1 VEAHSGKGVRGI
13 IPVFKCSPPISS
25 ANISGEIMDY
35 DSLLDKAYESLPD
48 KSKGGERFE
57 IPSLEAFVEG
67 NKTIIKNF
75 SSVLQ
80 KIRREPAHITKFL
93 TKEFAVP
100 ATEEGDRLVL
110 HRKLRIE
117 LINKK
122 FEEYVKNYVICEQ
135 CGKPDTHIEDS
146 GHRSKMLVC
155 EACGARSAVK

>member
-1 VEAHSGKGVRGI
+1 
-13 IPVFKCSPPISS
+13 
-25 ANISGEIMDY
+25 MDY

-57 IPSLEAFVEG
+57 IPSLDAFVEG

-75 SSVLQ
+75 SGVLQ
-80 KIRREPAHITKFL
+80 KIRREPSHIIKFFS
-93 TKEFAVP
+93 KEFAVP
-100 ATEEGDRLVL
+100 ATEEGERLVL

-117 LINKK
+117 LLNKK
-122 FEEYVKNYVICEQ
+122 FDEYVKNYVICEQ